1 MKYWEFLIQKEG
13 DDTWL
18 PLETQQVEILEGRYR
33 VVAHTDRLNTPME
46 IKVSQLDTSQMPP
59 KKRVRKRTGET
70 NEAGLVVVVPYI
82 HLKPGQWDLSC
93 SSVNLMNDLSGEAW
107 QYQVQLQVFAPTD
120 EDWSSE
126 WPVPTDSPGAHSR
139 LIEAESTAD
148 VPPPIQDTPLVQAQA
163 KLQDNLRRQ
172 GQSPP
177 EEDTAALDSIYQIS
191 LRQQAFLARR
201 NQSMTIMGQVQAL
214 SDALPSQGASQ
225 LWLRLQ
231 NPETAKV
238 IMEAHRP
245 LSLERLPAD
254 FKVKI
259 QLPTNVKTRVVLGE
273 VFNNRWKLT

>member
-1 MKYWEFLIQKEG
+1 
-13 DDTWL
+13 
-18 PLETQQVEILEGRYR
+18 
-33 VVAHTDRLNTPME
+33 
-46 IKVSQLDTSQMPP
+46 MPP
-59 KKRVRKRTGET
+59 RKRVRKRTAET
-70 NEAGLVVVVPYI
+70 NDAGLVVVIPYV

-93 SSVNLMNDLSGEAW
+93 SSVNLMGDLMGDDW

-126 WPVPTDSPGAHSR
+126 WPVPEDAPGVQSSSPQST
-139 LIEAESTAD
+139 LIAVND
-148 VPPPIQDTPLVQAQA
+148 VDASHPHPVLNPDAPLVQAQA
-163 KLQDNLRRQ
+163 QLQDNLQRQ
-172 GQSPP
+172 KPHQSLT
-177 EEDTAALDSIYQIS
+177 ESDVSVNSIYQIS

-214 SDALPSQGASQ
+214 SETLPDQGASQ

-254 FKVKI
+254 FKV
-259 QLPTNVKTRVVLGE
+259 
-273 VFNNRWKLT
+273 